1 MAARTPSPSSR
12 ARPGRATPP
21 APETG
26 LGPRRRPTQNRSRE
40 RVERIFA
47 ATRAIVARD
56 GVGALTTPLIA
67 REAGVS
73 VGSFYQYFPN
83 KESVLLAI
91 YEEYL
96 DRIREV
102 LRGFDAGSGGTSDW
116 REYFAALL
124 TQAKSEE
131 LRDPVIHELFLA
143 IRAHPELQRIEAE
156 HTRTIVDFISTRLA
170 QRGARGSRAQLER
183 LATFIYALND
193 ATWYYHA
200 RVSAPRHRAEAR
212 DWELRA
218 AMAVIASAFGDDA

>member
-1 MAARTPSPSSR
+1 MPPRTPSPDPR
-12 ARPGRATPP
+12 ARPTRARHS
-21 APETG
+21 APDTD
-26 LGPRRRPTQNRSRE
+26 LRPRRRPTQSRSRE

-47 ATRAIVARD
+47 ATRAIIARD
-56 GVGALTTPLIA
+56 GVGALTTPRIA
-67 REAGVS
+67 REAGIS

-83 KESVLLAI
+83 KESALLAI

-102 LRGFDAGSGGTSDW
+102 LRGFDAGSSGADHW

-124 TQAKSEE
+124 SQAKSEE
-131 LRDPVIHELFLA
+131 LRDPLIHALFLA
-143 IRAHPELQRIEAE
+143 IRTNPELQRIEAE
-156 HTRTIVDFISTRLA
+156 HTRTIVGFISTRLA

-200 RVSAPRHRAEAR
+200 RVPAQRHRAEAR

-218 AMAVIASAFGDDA
+218 AMAVIASAFQDDA